1 MHRARCSRLESEADL
16 QVSRGTVYLRG
27 KTWTIGYTVG
37 GRRVR
42 EAIGTNR
49 QMAEAMLKK
58 RIVEAI
64 EDRHFNVQ
72 KEGRI
77 PFAAFAATYVERCIS
92 VLKSAKTERN
102 RVNFWVR
109 EFGNRP
115 IGQVTRGE
123 IEDWQARKRQRCKP
137 ATVNRILC
145 RLRHMFNRMVDWNL
159 LDQSPMKGIKFLPEN
174 NARLRHLLLEECQL
188 LIDSCKA
195 PHLRAI
201 VTIALHTGMRSGEIR
216 NLQWRDLD
224 FDTGFLIVRDSKNGE
239 TRHVP
244 MDSTVVALLRDWTR
258 TEGSDFVFS
267 NAAGGRIGWLQHGFR
282 KALGRAGLTD
292 LHFHDL
298 RHTFAS
304 QWMMAGGDLYV
315 LRSILGPK
323 SVAMTQRY
331 AHLSPAYKR
340 AMVDRME
347 QIWAKPANRP
357 AELPITVPE
366 NRRRLLQRH
375 NHTTKTT
382 VAVNA

>member
-1 MHRARCSRLESEADL
+1 V

-27 KTWTIGYTVG
+27 GTWTIGYTVG

-49 QMAEAMLKK
+49 QMAEAVLKK
-58 RIVEAI
+58 RIVQALEG
-64 EDRHFNVQ
+64 RHFNVRN
-72 KEGRI
+72 EGRI
-77 PFAAFAATYVERCIS
+77 PFSAFAATYTERCIS
-92 VLKSAKTERN
+92 ILKSVKTERD
-102 RVNFWVR
+102 RVQFWVR

-115 IGQVTRGE
+115 LGQITRAE
-123 IEDWQARKRQRCKP
+123 LQDWQARKRQACKP
-137 ATVNRILC
+137 ATVNRIMC
-145 RLRHMFNRMVDWNL
+145 RLRHMFNRAVDWEL

-174 NARLRHLLLEECQL
+174 NARLRYLSLEECQL

-201 VTIALHTGMRSGEIR
+201 ATVALHTGMRSGEIR

-224 FDTGFLIVRDSKNGE
+224 FDPGFLIVRDSKNGE
-239 TRHVP
+239 TRHIP
-244 MDSTVVALLRDWTR
+244 TDSTVVELLRNWPHT
-258 TEGSDFVFS
+258 TGSEFVFTNS
-267 NAAGGRIGWLQHGFR
+267 SGGRIGWLQHGFR
-282 KALGRAGLTD
+282 KALGRAGLVD

-315 LRSILGPK
+315 LRSILGHK

-347 QIWAKPANRP
+347 QIWAKPASQS
-357 AELPITVPE
+357 AEMPVRKNP
-366 NRRRLLQRH
+366 RRLLQRH
-375 NHTTKTT
+375 DRATKTA

>member
-1 MHRARCSRLESEADL
+1 
-16 QVSRGTVYLRG
+16 
-27 KTWTIGYTVG
+27 
-37 GRRVR
+37 
-42 EAIGTNR
+42 
-49 QMAEAMLKK
+49 
-58 RIVEAI
+58 
-64 EDRHFNVQ
+64 
-72 KEGRI
+72 
-77 PFAAFAATYVERCIS
+77 
-92 VLKSAKTERN
+92 
-102 RVNFWVR
+102 
-109 EFGNRP
+109 
-115 IGQVTRGE
+115 
-123 IEDWQARKRQRCKP
+123 
-137 ATVNRILC
+137 
-145 RLRHMFNRMVDWNL
+145 MFNRAVDWEL

-174 NARLRHLLLEECQL
+174 NARLRYLSLEECQH

-201 VTIALHTGMRSGEIR
+201 VTVALHTGMRSGEIR

-224 FDTGFLIVRDSKNGE
+224 FDIGFLIVRDSKNGE

-244 MDSTVVALLRDWTR
+244 MDSTVVALLRDWPH

-267 NAAGGRIGWLQHGFR
+267 NAAGSRIGWLQHGFR
-282 KALGRAGLTD
+282 KALGRAGLSD

-315 LRSILGPK
+315 LRSILSHK

-347 QIWAKPANRP
+347 QIWSKPASRP
-357 AELPITVPE
+357 AEMLIVPE
-366 NRRRLLQRH
+366 NRRRLLKQRT
-375 NHTTKTT
+375 HTIKTV